1 MTVTQVDIDD
11 AVLAAA
17 MRLMGTTTKKDTVN
31 GALREYVQ
39 RLERLR
45 AAEDLAERGARGEFD
60 EAAAAHAA
68 ARRALRGAAE

>member
-11 AVLAAA
+11 SILAAA

-39 RLERLR
+39 RLERLK
-45 AAEDLAERGARGEFD
+45 AAERLAERGARGEFD

-68 ARRALRGAAE
+68 ARQALRDTSR